1 MSATSRRF
9 CQVEIMTVD
18 YKMLGKQFAALA
30 EADENRLA
38 MSANFVALLYAE
50 IPDINWLGLYI
61 LRGDKLVLGPFQ
73 GLPACTTI
81 PVGQGVCGTSAEKG
95 ETLRIDDVHDFD
107 GHIACDPASKSE
119 LVVPLISAGR
129 VFAVLDIDSP
139 YGARFTEHDQ
149 VGTEEVS
156 RIFVAA
162 LEAQQQPLDEFI

>member
-1 MSATSRRF
+1 
-9 CQVEIMTVD
+9 MTVD

-30 EADENRLA
+30 DADENRLA

-61 LRGDKLVLGPFQ
+61 LRGEKLVLGPFQ

-95 ETLRIDDVHDFD
+95 ATLRIDDVHDFD

-119 LVVPLISAGR
+119 LVVPLISDGR

>member
-9 CQVEIMTVD
+9 CRVEIMAVD
-18 YKMLGKQFAALA
+18 YEMLGKQFAALA
-30 EADENRLA
+30 DADENRLA

-81 PVGQGVCGTSAEKG
+81 PVGQGVCGTSAERG
-95 ETLRIDDVHDFD
+95 ETLRIDDVHAFD

-119 LVVPLISAGR
+119 LVVPLISGGR

-139 YGARFTEHDQ
+139 HGARFTEQDQ

-162 LEAQQQPLDEFI
+162 LEAQKQPLDEFI